1 MLHLICY
8 DIAKNSPRRKVVK
21 VLESY
26 GWRMQYS
33 VFTCELTERQAEEL
47 KKELSMLTDGEEGV
61 MLLMAPLCAACASR
75 LWRRGSRCEEPK
87 VGIVA

>member
-8 DIAKNSPRRKVVK
+8 DIAKNSLRRKVVK

-33 VFTCELTERQAEEL
+33 VFTCELTEKQAVEL

-61 MLLMAPLCAACASR
+61 MLLMAPLCAVCASR

-87 VGIVA
+87 AGIVA